1 MRKENYKKYSKKRKN
16 NKNFFKNSSKNENNC
31 IIVRF
36 MTHKVCY
43 NKTTEGSMRASSI
56 QSLNVIWEDKKMTRN
71 IENRVSDD
79 MRIVA
84 ENCNFSAYTMATVAC
99 GILLCVGIIVYAL
112 FAA

>member
-1 MRKENYKKYSKKRKN
+1 MRD
-16 NKNFFKNSSKNENNC
+16 
-31 IIVRF
+31 
-36 MTHKVCY
+36 
-43 NKTTEGSMRASSI
+43 RASSMKP
-56 QSLNVIWEDKKMTRN
+56 LNVIWEDKKMTRN
-71 IENRVSDD
+71 IENRVNDD